1 MAHRDH
7 VIDEINSRLDELEES
22 NTTNKIRRIA
32 NAIGN
37 CSPKGNATISAPSSV
52 VDTAFIFFGGGLV
65 KGLMDKAMVA
75 RGCSAKSVQVQ
86 YRPTPQ
92 LNTAPPL
99 NLPLSGGKRQD
110 ADPIP
115 RVQRSR
121 QCRLG
126 GSRLTVGCCSNGKDQ
141 CSARGLQKQDPGND
155 GGRTRPRTIR
165 ESNVRSQ
172 TK

>member
-1 MAHRDH
+1 MAHTTRDH

-22 NTTNKIRRIA
+22 STTNKIRRIA

-37 CSPKGNATISAPSSV
+37 YSPKGNATISAPASSG

-65 KGLMDKAMVA
+65 KGLMDKAMKA
-75 RGCSAKSVQVQ
+75 RGCSAKSVQVK

-92 LNTAPPL
+92 LTTAPPL
-99 NLPLSGGKRQD
+99 NLPLSGWKRQD

-121 QCRLG
+121 QCHVG

-141 CSARGLQKQDPGND
+141 C
-155 GGRTRPRTIR
+155 
-165 ESNVRSQ
+165 
-172 TK
+172 